1 MRERT
6 RLPCCVEGLE
16 LNGCDAEIRESRIS
30 RIAVGIRHLPS

>member
-16 LNGCDAEIRESRIS
+16 LNGCDAEIREYRFQDCG
-30 RIAVGIRHLPS
+30 RGIRHLPS